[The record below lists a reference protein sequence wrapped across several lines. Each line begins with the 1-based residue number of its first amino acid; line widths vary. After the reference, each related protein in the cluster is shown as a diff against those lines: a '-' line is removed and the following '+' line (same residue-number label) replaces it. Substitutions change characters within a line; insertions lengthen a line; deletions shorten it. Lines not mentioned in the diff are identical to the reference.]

1 MAEMY
6 NTAGNLV
13 PLGREGTGAA
23 TVLSPNVL
31 PLIQQFRSE
40 QIKQKQLEEAKRYQ
54 REQAALKAAQ
64 EQKPKEF
71 IPEAF
76 AAPESG
82 YFTPLI
88 EKEQQQIINE
98 YMGWLKANPNASMA
112 EKTMKF
118 QEQDRKVKGLNNYNT
133 FQTQQIQKTLPE
145 LQKYYNTNESDAF
158 QYVTSRPGLSQ
169 TPVVEFQETIRSNP
183 DRFRWRDVGANLF
196 KPLGNNKYSY
206 TDNLG
211 RTVEVDKNQ
220 LFETEEVVDP
230 ILKKKV
236 PVSKL
241 NYSKAAAVAFAD
253 PEVRNALERNAE
265 KALQIINNDP
275 RYANATKEQKED
287 LAVKDGLD
295 KLFEGMGG
303 VAYKRD
309 IQTEINKATQRAIG
323 EKQAEVSRITTPITE
338 SYVVKDVNGNSIQN
352 AFVNFGQSRVVTL
365 QKPIPVQAGATG
377 TILSGNEEVL
387 KTLRDKGYVTAL
399 SDGTYRLNFGFN
411 VNSAKRPEA
420 AYMSTKPFLI
430 EHAGGPKMA
439 AANTLLTPK
448 QVKHF
453 LDRGQRDMVKKVDSY
468 IVSPETFRVN
478 SEDEELIGP
487 QIRSL
492 KIMIP
497 ATRVPEIK
505 AADKEPKQGPQG
517 W

>member
-31 PLIQQFRSE
+31 PLIQQFRNE
-40 QIKQKQLEEAKRYQ
+40 QIKQKQLEATKQYQ
-54 REQAALKAAQ
+54 REQLALKAAQ
-64 EQKPKEF
+64 QQKEKEF

-82 YFTPLI
+82 YFTPLV
-88 EKEQQQIINE
+88 EQQQKQVIDSYKE
-98 YMGWLKANPNASMA
+98 WLKANPNASMA
-112 EKTMKF
+112 DKTMAFQDANRKVQGLNSYNKF
-118 QEQDRKVKGLNNYNT
+118 QTEQL
-133 FQTQQIQKTLPE
+133 QKTLPE

-158 QYVTSRPGLSQ
+158 RYVTSRPGLSEA
-169 TPVVEFQETIRSNP
+169 PVVEFQETIRSNP

-220 LFETEEVVDP
+220 LFETEEVEDP
-230 ILKKKV
+230 IVGVKV

-253 PEVRNALERNAE
+253 PEVRNALGRNAE
-265 KALQIINNDP
+265 KALQIINSDP
-275 RYANATKEQKED
+275 QYANATKEQKED

-309 IQTEINKATQRAIG
+309 IQTEIDKAAQKAKG
-323 EKQAEVSRITTPITE
+323 EKLAEVEKFIVPITE
-338 SYVVKDVNGNSIQN
+338 SFVIKDVNGRNVQN
-352 AFVNFGQSRVVTL
+352 AVVNLGNARVVTL

-377 TILSGNEEVL
+377 TILSGNE
-387 KTLRDKGYVTAL
+387 KTLETLAKKGYITPL

-411 VNSAKRPEA
+411 VNSAKRPIS
-420 AYMSTKPFLI
+420 AYMSAKPFPI
-430 EHAGGPKMA
+430 NHATGKRMIP
-439 AANTLLTPK
+439 ANTLLSPG
-448 QVKHF
+448 QVKYF
-453 LDRGQRDMVKKVDSY
+453 MGKGRTDMIRKVDDY